1 MLEKTVMCWQV
12 PPRAS
17 PRLALTE
24 KGASQ
29 KTSLQ
34 TQQRRVFVSL
44 PQTCKLANKF
54 FLRKFWID
62 QNSDTRCEEGSNT
75 TYLWRWK
82 IKRLGKCHQGLQHW
96 NCGIESYA
104 EKWHSYACCCES
116 RGLRHPWIY
125 FPPSSCPCKQQWIH
139 QEPSIVSCGRSYSFR
154 LNSFSASCSQYFA

>member
-44 PQTCKLANKF
+44 PQTCKLANNLK
-54 FLRKFWID
+54 
-62 QNSDTRCEEGSNT
+62 
-75 TYLWRWK
+75 K
-82 IKRLGKCHQGLQHW
+82 IKNSGLIRIQIPDVKRDLTRLIYGD
-96 NCGIESYA
+96 
-104 EKWHSYACCCES
+104 EK
-116 RGLRHPWIY
+116 
-125 FPPSSCPCKQQWIH
+125 
-139 QEPSIVSCGRSYSFR
+139 
-154 LNSFSASCSQYFA
+154 